1 MTQHEA
7 AGFYGPNGLFA
18 PPNAGGGPGP
28 FAQMTPTKMGHAPSP
43 IKRFANWNAC
53 FSCGFEL
60 EDGHMSATCP
70 LMWRKPNHQVNY
82 TRENAASFAAYGPC
96 TKGQHKTQ
104 FPQKQSFG
112 GGPGN
117 F

>member
-1 MTQHEA
+1 
-7 AGFYGPNGLFA
+7 
-18 PPNAGGGPGP
+18 
-28 FAQMTPTKMGHAPSP
+28 
-43 IKRFANWNAC
+43 
-53 FSCGFEL
+53 
-60 EDGHMSATCP
+60 
-70 LMWRKPNHQVNY
+70 MWRKPNHQVNY